1 MESLEN
7 HLNQFLDY
15 LQSEK
20 RSSSHTLTAYEN
32 DLRQFFEY
40 ALEEFEVDSV
50 EEITSSVLRSWLML
64 LNGLNYEARSV
75 HRKISSLRTFFK
87 YLRREGV
94 CDHDPMMNV
103 KGPKIPK
110 RLPSYVEA
118 EAMARLIL
126 YLSEDEENQDYK
138 SLRDRLIVTLFYETG
153 IRLSELIGLKV
164 SDLDDRQQI
173 KVLGKRNKERIL
185 PITKECAALIEKSF
199 ELRKMEGKSLADQ
212 DALLLNNQGKRLTP
226 KFVYGRVNH
235 YLGKVSTVQKK
246 SPHILRHT
254 FATHLLNNGA
264 HLNTVKELLGH
275 SNLSATQIY
284 THNSIEQLKTIHQK
298 NHPRG

>member
-1 MESLEN
+1 MEK
-7 HLNQFLDY
+7 HLNHFLDY
-15 LQSEK
+15 LQAEK
-20 RSSSHTLTAYEN
+20 RSSEHTLLAYEN
-32 DLRQFFEY
+32 DLRQFMDY
-40 ALEEFEVDSV
+40 AVEEFEVNRV
-50 EEITSSVLRSWLML
+50 EEITSAVLRSWLML
-64 LNGLNYEARSV
+64 LNEMQYEARSV
-75 HRKISSLRTFFK
+75 HRKMSSLRTFFK

-94 CDHDPMMNV
+94 CDHDPMMNI

-110 RLPSYVEA
+110 RLPSYVEV
-118 EAMARLIL
+118 EAMERLL
-126 YLSEDEENQDYK
+126 LSFEEKTANQDYNA
-138 SLRDRLIVTLFYETG
+138 LRDQLIVTLFYETG

-164 SDLDDRQQI
+164 NDLDDRQQI
-173 KVLGKRNKERIL
+173 KVRGKRNKERIL
-185 PITKECAALIEKSF
+185 PITKASAALIKKSF
-199 ELRKMEGKSLADQ
+199 ELRKKEGKGLAET
-212 DALLLNNQGKRLTP
+212 DALLLNNEGKRLTP